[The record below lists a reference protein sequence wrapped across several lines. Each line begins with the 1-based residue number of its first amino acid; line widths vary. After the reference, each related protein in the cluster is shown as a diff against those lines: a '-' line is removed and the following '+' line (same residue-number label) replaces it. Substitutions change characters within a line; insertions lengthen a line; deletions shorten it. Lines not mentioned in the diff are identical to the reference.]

1 MCGIC
6 CVLLRG
12 ENHDCTSSCL
22 RLKNRGPDASSQ
34 TVATIDSQTRLV
46 FTGHVLHMRGPLT
59 PQPTTDKR
67 GNCLLWNGEI
77 FGGLQIT
84 EEKNDTAVLLEIL
97 SEKTDVQHI
106 LGTLSKIHGPW
117 AFVYWQEEKKR
128 LWFGRDFFGRRSLC
142 WHLPRRKNDAFILS
156 SVRQNTEDLQEVPS
170 VGIYSVDLMHTEWLN
185 MTLYSWASAVWPGT
199 MDPVTSDNLLSGL
212 VGDSDCDLK
221 IDLHPDCHLTKNIP
235 PLNKTLPDLDP
246 SKVII
251 KDQESV
257 IQTLLGETQFQ
268 ACVDNLIHLLLH
280 SVTVR
285 VFNQVML
292 SHRENKHCVHA
303 TASNNSSD
311 LQNVDESSSH
321 KLKSDSLE
329 CFVSNELS
337 NVRLHQV
344 EGRMRIPAEG
354 LHQEGG
360 VVRGPTEGLH
370 QEGGIV
376 RGPAEGLHHEGGV
389 VRGPAKVA
397 VLFSGGVDSAVIAAL
412 VDKCLPAHEPVDL
425 INVAFERIIPQKQS
439 EDETWN
445 VPDRQTGMM
454 ALQELNPHRKWN
466 FIMVNVSIA
475 ELQKKRSEH
484 IRHLVY
490 PLETVLDDSIGCAVW
505 FAARGEGILGNG
517 EHAGMPYKSSA
528 KVILCGM
535 GADEQFA
542 GYSRH
547 RGKFEELGWQGLTE
561 EVEMEVQR
569 ISARNLGRDDRVVTD
584 HGKEARFPF
593 LDENVVSYLQSIP
606 IQTKADLRYP
616 RGLGEKILLR
626 ACAGKLGL
634 IKSAL
639 FPKRAIQFGSRIAK
653 TENNKEKASQKCPRL
668 ADPTC
673 KSTTEKSTE
682 ETQHG

>member
-12 ENHDCTSSCL
+12 ENEDYTFSCS

-34 TVATIDSQTRLV
+34 TVVTIDSQTKLTL
-46 FTGHVLHMRGPLT
+46 TGHVLHMRGPLT
-59 PQPTTDKR
+59 PQPKTDKH

-77 FGGLQIT
+77 FGGLQIA
-84 EEKNDTAVLLEIL
+84 EEKNDTAVLFEIL
-97 SEKTDVQHI
+97 SEKADPQHVI
-106 LGTLSKIHGPW
+106 DTFSKIHGPW

-142 WHLPRRKNDAFILS
+142 WHLPEKKNDPFILT

-170 VGIYSVDLMHTEWLN
+170 IGIYSVDLTHTEFLN
-185 MTLYSWASAVWPGT
+185 MTLYTWTDAVWPGT
-199 MDPVTSDNLLSGL
+199 MEPITTENLRSGL
-212 VGDSDCDLK
+212 MGNSDCNVK
-221 IDLHPDCHLTKNIP
+221 IDLHPDCHLNKNIP

-246 SKVII
+246 SKVIT

-257 IQTLLGETQFQ
+257 IHNLLGETQFKS
-268 ACVDNLIHLLLH
+268 CVDDLIRLLLQ
-280 SVTVR
+280 SVTDR

-292 SHRENKHCVHA
+292 SHGDYKYRVNPS
-303 TASNNSSD
+303 TSYNSSD
-311 LQNVDESSSH
+311 LENADEIH
-321 KLKSDSLE
+321 KLKSESVE
-329 CFVSNELS
+329 CSVSSELS
-337 NVRLHQV
+337 NVSLN
-344 EGRMRIPAEG
+344 
-354 LHQEGG
+354 QED
-360 VVRGPTEGLH
+360 
-370 QEGGIV
+370 
-376 RGPAEGLHHEGGV
+376 GV

-425 INVAFERIIPQKQS
+425 INVAFERIVPQKQRNPS
-439 EDETWN
+439 VEEAWN
-445 VPDRQTGMM
+445 VPDRQTGIV
-454 ALQELNPHRKWN
+454 AVQELNPDRKWN
-466 FIMVNVSIA
+466 FVMVNVSIA
-475 ELQKKRSEH
+475 ELQKQRAEH

-517 EHAGMPYKSSA
+517 EHVGIPYKSSA

-547 RGKFEELGWQGLTE
+547 RGKFEELGWQGLID

-626 ACAGKLGL
+626 ACAVKLGL

-668 ADPTC
+668 ADPT
-673 KSTTEKSTE
+673 
-682 ETQHG
+682 